1 MVGGEYT
8 LLVTVIDPFSLNAGP
23 MTQKITLKAFT
34 VKELKHQ
41 LQTKLLLSDGTKM
54 MTSSYI
60 FEGFKTLYFDDQFK
74 DYIPLTNLKDLPRNA
89 VIRVFLTEPLEP
101 KAIWSGE
108 AREDEDESQDLDLKV
123 LQLSRKS
130 QPDNGILSCTKR
142 DLGCQ

>member
-54 MTSSYI
+54 MTS
-60 FEGFKTLYFDDQFK
+60 FF
-74 DYIPLTNLKDLPRNA
+74 
-89 VIRVFLTEPLEP
+89 
-101 KAIWSGE
+101 
-108 AREDEDESQDLDLKV
+108 
-123 LQLSRKS
+123 LQLQGSKRCTLTISSRTIFRL
-130 QPDNGILSCTKR
+130 QT
-142 DLGCQ
+142 